1 MIAADAPTRSDR
13 AGEHLQ
19 LLRSLSI
26 EIERA
31 MRAIASNNLNE
42 FEESVANQQ
51 SLSLQLGDLADDLR
65 DSALAHRAASAEA
78 IEPDLMLGIRA
89 AADELNK
96 LNLRYS
102 ILLKYSSRSVA
113 TMAALF
119 NSFKG
124 QFQEA
129 SGPRLKHQTWSCR
142 M

>member
-1 MIAADAPTRSDR
+1 
-13 AGEHLQ
+13 
-19 LLRSLSI
+19 
-26 EIERA
+26 

-42 FEESVANQQ
+42 LEESVANQQ
-51 SLSLQLGDLADDLR
+51 SLSLQLGDLADHLR
-65 DSALAHRAASAEA
+65 DSALAQRAASAGA
-78 IEPDLMLGIRA
+78 VEPDLVLGIRA
-89 AADELNK
+89 AADELNR

-113 TMAALF
+113 MMAGLF